1 MVRAMSIEEL
11 ERLIRKRYHI
21 SKLAKLVGVEVMDY
35 LAVFEFSNGMVV
47 LVTFDKYNA
56 KKKMFVFKEKPLM
69 VVGYAKL
76 H

>member
-11 ERLIRKRYHI
+11 ERLIRRRYHI